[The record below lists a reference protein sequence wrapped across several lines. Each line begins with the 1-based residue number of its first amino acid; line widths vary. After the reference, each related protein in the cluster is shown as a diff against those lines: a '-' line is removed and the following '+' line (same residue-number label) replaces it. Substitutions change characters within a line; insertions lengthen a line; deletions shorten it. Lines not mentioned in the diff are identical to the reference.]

1 MVLGKFFSFNLTFK
15 KRLRFKG
22 SWIFFGW
29 VKSSGVQEEV
39 AASYFWLVWVLI
51 TGDASPLAWRGN
63 CWSKRQ
69 PSWRVAE
76 NQYCNS
82 KTPLLDTNCK
92 CTNTKLLVEEKIR
105 EMILLLLL
113 KGLSPECD
121 SKTIVSSLTS
131 RQLLQDV
138 TVQVPAANP
147 ASWSESPTSFP
158 ETFKNSWSPFLSF
171 LPSLLLP
178 FFFPSSFLPSLRG
191 RAVFLT
197 ASWPFSPQLASLLL
211 WNHGSYDPTNLFLYL
226 LFFPSFW

>member
-121 SKTIVSSLTS
+121 SKTMC
-131 RQLLQDV
+131 LLWHHD
-138 TVQVPAANP
+138 
-147 ASWSESPTSFP
+147 
-158 ETFKNSWSPFLSF
+158 
-171 LPSLLLP
+171 
-178 FFFPSSFLPSLRG
+178 SSFRTLQFRSLQPILQ
-191 RAVFLT
+191 AEVSHQPVSQKHLKIHDLHF
-197 ASWPFSPQLASLLL
+197 
-211 WNHGSYDPTNLFLYL
+211 
-226 LFFPSFW
+226 